1 MTGGWRKRTSHLLLL
16 EGHVL
21 VVQLAGGL
29 LLGFLVVDGVGA
41 GYSVCQSLGQKRNLE
56 PKES

>member
-29 LLGFLVVDGVGA
+29 LLGFLVVDGVGTRCIMD
-41 GYSVCQSLGQKRNLE
+41 CQHGEDS
-56 PKES
+56 